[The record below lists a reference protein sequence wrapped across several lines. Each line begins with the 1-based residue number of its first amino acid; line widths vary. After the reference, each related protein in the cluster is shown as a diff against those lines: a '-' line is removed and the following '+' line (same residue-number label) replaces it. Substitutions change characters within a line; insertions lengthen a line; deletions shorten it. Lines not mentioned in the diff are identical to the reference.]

1 MEGNIL
7 FCGLLYNDRS
17 IRYKA
22 LSDIRDAFGEIKNFS
37 NTIEFSKFS
46 RYYDDEI
53 GENVIREW
61 ISFEELVILESF
73 FEKKKIS
80 IDIENRFRMDG
91 KRKINIDPGVIT
103 LNNVQLLTTKNY
115 SHRIYLGEG
124 IYCEVTFIFTKEGIK
139 YLDWTYPDYKS
150 EIARDFFLTERL
162 VLKNLKKEKL

>member
-1 MEGNIL
+1 MESNIL
-7 FCGLLYNDRS
+7 FCGLLYSDNG

-22 LSDIRDAFGEIKNFS
+22 LSDIRDAFGEIKSFS
-37 NTIEFSKFS
+37 KTLEFSEFS
-46 RYYDDEI
+46 HYYDDEI

-61 ISFEELVILESF
+61 ISFEEPIGLESF

-80 IDIENRFRMDG
+80 IDIENRFRIDG

-124 IYCEVTFIFTKEGIK
+124 IYCEVTFIFTKDGIK

-150 EIARDFFLTERL
+150 DVAREFFLGERSF
-162 VLKNLKKEKL
+162 LKSLKKERL